1 MFENIAKWVE
11 WKDSPNG
18 PVVVDAWTDEEM
30 EEMQKQPVKL
40 PGVCTEFTS
49 LPASAHLDMR
59 GVAKLLKRSTKSIQ
73 RAIQRGDLP
82 KPFRFMGKCV
92 WLAGVI
98 VQHLES
104 KQKAALQLDA
114 KRKERLA
121 RHALLT

>member
-1 MFENIAKWVE
+1 MIERIATWLE
-11 WKDSPNG
+11 LKDTPEGPEIVNAYTEEELEANARE
-18 PVVVDAWTDEEM
+18 PVVT
-30 EEMQKQPVKL
+30 
-40 PGVCTEFTS
+40 PGIHTEFTS
-49 LPASAHLDMR
+49 LPASAHVDMR
-59 GVAKLLKRSTKSIQ
+59 GVARLLKRSTKSIQ

-114 KRKERLA
+114 KRKERLS